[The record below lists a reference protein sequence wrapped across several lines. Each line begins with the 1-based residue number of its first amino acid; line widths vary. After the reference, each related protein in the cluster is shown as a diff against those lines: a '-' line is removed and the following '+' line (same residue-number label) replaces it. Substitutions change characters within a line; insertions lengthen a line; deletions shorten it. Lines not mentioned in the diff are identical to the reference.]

1 MVLPIAEQTNPRP
14 RVLVVDDDPL
24 VLTAVRRV
32 LSQLDVDVTV
42 HDRAFGLL
50 NRIDELRPAVVLLDV
65 RMPGLDGASL
75 TSLIREDPSLATTRI
90 VLYSGLDEATLAS
103 KARLCGAD
111 GYLLKARR
119 PDELL
124 GAVRR
129 WVAAA

>member
-1 MVLPIAEQTNPRP
+1 MLPTPEPAAHRP
-14 RVLVVDDDPL
+14 RILVVDDDPL

-32 LSQLDVDVTV
+32 LAQLEVEVTV

-50 NRIDELRPAVVLLDV
+50 NRIDELRPTVVLLDV

-75 TSLIREDPSLATTRI
+75 TALIREDPALATTRV
-90 VLYSGLDEATLAS
+90 VLYSGLDEATLAR
-103 KARLCGAD
+103 KARMCGAD
-111 GYLLKARR
+111 GYLHKARR

-129 WVAAA
+129 WVGTA